1 MLYYIHI
8 IFYHTGAFTGKQGL
22 CHNTP
27 NGCHNSW
34 SAYMIQ
40 NVNLSLLFSCTCTIH
55 VRGVGNAEPAQANDL
70 TPEFAYIYNCSV
82 FCLQPNCRFVRPP
95 VFSIKHPRKR
105 NKLLYCY
112 SIT

>member
-1 MLYYIHI
+1 
-8 IFYHTGAFTGKQGL
+8 
-22 CHNTP
+22 
-27 NGCHNSW
+27 
-34 SAYMIQ
+34 MIQ